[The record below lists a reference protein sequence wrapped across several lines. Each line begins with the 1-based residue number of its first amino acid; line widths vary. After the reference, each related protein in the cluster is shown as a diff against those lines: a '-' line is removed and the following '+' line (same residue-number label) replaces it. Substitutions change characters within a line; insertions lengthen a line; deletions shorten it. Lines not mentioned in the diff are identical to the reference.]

1 MFRGTLLGKCD
12 AKGRLVVPRKFREV
26 FEKSKDKGLAL
37 TGDPRGYLL
46 LMPQNKYFDYEK
58 KILNSPERDN
68 RAVYFKQVVV
78 GMADVDQQ
86 LDKLG
91 RITLSPAMIEHAKI
105 KTEVAFVGSL
115 SSLRIWSNEEYLE
128 FNQQFRDSKSG
139 DRFVLP
145 EGWEDGLSI

>member
-1 MFRGTLLGKCD
+1 MFRGTQMAKCD
-12 AKGRLVVPRKFREV
+12 AKGRLVVPRKFREI
-26 FEKSKDKGLAL
+26 FEGMKDKGLAL

-46 LMPQNKYFDYEK
+46 LMPKDKYIAYEDK
-58 KILNSPERDN
+58 FLKNPERDG

-78 GMADVDQQ
+78 GMADLDQQ

-91 RITLSPAMIEHAKI
+91 RITLSAAMMEHAGI
-105 KTEVAFVGSL
+105 KTEVAFIGAV
-115 SSLRIWSNEEYLE
+115 SSLRIWSNERYME

-139 DRFVLP
+139 DIFVLP